1 VVDSRKVQQEEA
13 EMAIRIEQV
22 TTLEG
27 CEQCRRLAAAVWGTD
42 AACSTAQ
49 MVVHAAYGGV
59 VLLAYEEDFPVG
71 FLFSFP
77 ALYRGETVLW
87 SHETAV
93 LPGYQHK
100 GIGALLKQTQR
111 RLAQELG
118 YSHIVWTF
126 DPLVARNAYFNLCK
140 LGAEVVEYKR
150 NAYGTDEKDL
160 VNQGIETDRFVA
172 RWSTAESPTARNH
185 PVDIPHQRVLALAD
199 DGAPVLDLDGFT
211 TDRAAATDVPPDFST
226 LIQRDRISAQAWRE
240 QFRRAAEWLLANGY
254 RPVTIQRQADR
265 ATYVWE
271 RQETPS

>member
-1 VVDSRKVQQEEA
+1 
-13 EMAIRIEQV
+13 MGIRIERV

-59 VLLAYEEDFPVG
+59 VLLAYDAESPVG

-77 ALYRGETVLW
+77 AIYRGETVLW

-93 LPGYQHK
+93 VPGYQHK
-100 GIGALLKQTQR
+100 GIGALLKQTQQT
-111 RLAQELG
+111 LAHDLG
-118 YSHIVWTF
+118 YQHIVWTF

-150 NAYGTDEKDL
+150 NAYGTDENDL

-172 RWSTAESPTARNH
+172 IWSTSGVSARNCPPEDECH
-185 PVDIPHQRVLALAD
+185 RILALEN
-199 DGAPVLDLDGFT
+199 GTPRLELDGFEST
-211 TDRAAATDVPPDFST
+211 RAAATDVPLDFTS

-240 QFRRAAEWLLANGY
+240 QFRRAAEWLLDKGY
-254 RPVTIQRQADR
+254 RPVSIQRRADR

-271 RQETPS
+271 RQEISS

>member
-1 VVDSRKVQQEEA
+1 
-13 EMAIRIEQV
+13 MGIRIERV

-27 CEQCRRLAAAVWGTD
+27 CEQCRRLAASVWGTD

-59 VLLAYEEDFPVG
+59 VLLAYDADSPVG

-77 ALYRGETVLW
+77 AMYRGETVLW

-100 GIGALLKQTQR
+100 GIGALLKQTQQT
-111 RLAQELG
+111 LAKELG
-118 YSHIVWTF
+118 YQHIVWTF

-140 LGAEVVEYKR
+140 LGAEVIEYKR
-150 NAYGTDEKDL
+150 NAYGADERDL

-172 RWSTAESPTARNH
+172 RWSTAGIQAARSCRPEDH
-185 PVDIPHQRVLALAD
+185 YYQILTLAD
-199 DGAPVLDLDGFT
+199 DGAPMLELGGFT
-211 TDRAAATDVPPDFST
+211 TMQAAATDVPLDFSA

-240 QFRRAAEWLLANGY
+240 QFRRAAEWLLDKGY
-254 RPVTIQRQADR
+254 RPVSIRRQADR

-271 RQETPS
+271 RQEMSL